1 MAMSLKVIVPPHP
14 LLKHWLSILR
24 DKNTPDVLYST
35 GYEQIGKW
43 LTYEAL
49 RDWLPYKQE
58 KIETFCG
65 VKESYFINTNYPIR
79 VIAKIP
85 EGLTLWYGAK
95 EVIPNSI
102 LSLGELPNL
111 IENNEGIIIY
121 TNQIQK
127 DNNSLDLLK
136 GLVKLGVKS
145 NRILMISCICS
156 KEGLNEIAKLF
167 PEQKI
172 YTSCIDIENDPS
184 SYLNPGIGNPMLR
197 LSTKYHEKN

>member
-24 DKNTPDVLYST
+24 DKNTPDILYST

-43 LTYEAL
+43 LTYEAI

-58 KIETFCG
+58 IIETFCG
-65 VKESYFINTNYPIR
+65 PKDSFFINSNYPIR
-79 VIAKIP
+79 VIAEIP

-102 LSLGELPNL
+102 LSLGELPKA

-121 TNQIQK
+121 TSQIKK
-127 DNNSLDLLK
+127 DNNILDLLR
-136 GLVKLGVKS
+136 GLDKLGVRS

-156 KEGLNEIAKLF
+156 KEGLNEIAKYF

-172 YTSCIDIENDPS
+172 YTSCIDIENDSS
-184 SYLNPGIGNPMLR
+184 SYLNPGIGDPMLR
-197 LSTKYHEKN
+197 LSTKFQEKN